1 MSHARETTL
10 TLFVISPEAE
20 TQPCTHPCALQNF
33 DTLRHILV
41 MFDRN
46 EEEDQ

>member
-1 MSHARETTL
+1 MSHARDTTL

-20 TQPCTHPCALQNF
+20 IILILVHSIF
-33 DTLRHILV
+33 DTLSYILV
-41 MFDRN
+41 MFGRN